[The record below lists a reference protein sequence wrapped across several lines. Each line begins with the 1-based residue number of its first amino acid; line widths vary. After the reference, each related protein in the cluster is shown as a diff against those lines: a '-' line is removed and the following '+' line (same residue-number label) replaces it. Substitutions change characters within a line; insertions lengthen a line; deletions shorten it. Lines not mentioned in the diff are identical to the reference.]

1 MLDIKLKN
9 NKKLNLFIVTLV
21 IALLCIGYMSLYPT
35 FEDKAGEYYKDS
47 LSTNNFLERLQRGNY
62 VLYKEIS
69 EKVDGRKYNYTDL
82 YLETKQEAAG
92 DINMDTV
99 YDSGNMYDDID
110 GLQEEMRNQMDSTL
124 RVWEEGFRN
133 NIAQNVDY
141 CVIDEESG
149 QLIKNTGRKIEALW
163 KNGADGEREE
173 LPYIYYVMVT
183 YDGIGNSDR
192 VAVKGVNSD
201 ELLKNVQ
208 AVMRSGQLESTFE
221 YGYGSG
227 GNPYDGEKVY
237 YGYSGINGKA
247 LKVSSSIKPPKNTTF
262 IYALTQEQK
271 SELMGGETHFF
282 SSWDEWYA
290 YSCTGAGDVYWLL
303 LGALTVISILLMM
316 DKRYVLHHE
325 KVVRIPLEATIFL
338 AIIIGGAF
346 QQSVIELVLRTNKGY
361 FNGLWNNYLFFMP
374 EESFTILTWAANF
387 ICLFLLFAGW
397 AYAVNTLGEIPSM
410 GIKGFLKE
418 RCLSIR
424 IIYRFCRW
432 VKKLWRGFKDELL
445 HVDVGD
451 DIKYTLHKT
460 LLINFIVLGIICSA
474 WFFGWFAL
482 VIYSV
487 FLYLLLKKYI
497 RKLQEQY
504 KKLLDATGAIAEG
517 NLNTA
522 FDDDFGVFES
532 YKDALYKIQEG
543 FRKAVDEEVKSQRMK
558 AELITNVSHDLKTPL
573 TAITTYIDLLK
584 EEGVTEEQRREYLG
598 VLEKKSLRLKR
609 LIEDL
614 FEVSKANSRNV
625 TVNLVDVDIV
635 NLIRQVYLEYE
646 DKLEDADLI
655 VRFRMPEEKV
665 ILKLDSEKTYRIFE
679 NLYSNIIKYAMTGTR
694 VYVDLEKKDGLA
706 VIGLRNMS
714 AAELH
719 VIPEELTERFVRG
732 DSSRNTEGSG
742 LGLAIAKSFTEIQ
755 GGKMEVV
762 VDGDLFK
769 IILMWK
775 CE

>member
-1 MLDIKLKN
+1 M
-9 NKKLNLFIVTLV
+9 
-21 IALLCIGYMSLYPT
+21 
-35 FEDKAGEYYKDS
+35 
-47 LSTNNFLERLQRGNY
+47 
-62 VLYKEIS
+62 
-69 EKVDGRKYNYTDL
+69 DL
-82 YLETKQEAAG
+82 
-92 DINMDTV
+92 
-99 YDSGNMYDDID
+99 
-110 GLQEEMRNQMDSTL
+110 
-124 RVWEEGFRN
+124 
-133 NIAQNVDY
+133 
-141 CVIDEESG
+141 
-149 QLIKNTGRKIEALW
+149 
-163 KNGADGEREE
+163 
-173 LPYIYYVMVT
+173 
-183 YDGIGNSDR
+183 
-192 VAVKGVNSD
+192 
-201 ELLKNVQ
+201 
-208 AVMRSGQLESTFE
+208 
-221 YGYGSG
+221 
-227 GNPYDGEKVY
+227 
-237 YGYSGINGKA
+237 
-247 LKVSSSIKPPKNTTF
+247 
-262 IYALTQEQK
+262 
-271 SELMGGETHFF
+271 
-282 SSWDEWYA
+282 
-290 YSCTGAGDVYWLL
+290 
-303 LGALTVISILLMM
+303 
-316 DKRYVLHHE
+316 
-325 KVVRIPLEATIFL
+325 
-338 AIIIGGAF
+338 
-346 QQSVIELVLRTNKGY
+346 
-361 FNGLWNNYLFFMP
+361 
-374 EESFTILTWAANF
+374 
-387 ICLFLLFAGW
+387 
-397 AYAVNTLGEIPSM
+397 
-410 GIKGFLKE
+410 
-418 RCLSIR
+418 
-424 IIYRFCRW
+424 
-432 VKKLWRGFKDELL
+432 
-445 HVDVGD
+445 GD

-460 LLINFIVLGIICSA
+460 ILINFIVLAIICSA
-474 WFFGWFAL
+474 WFYGWFGL

-487 FLYLLLKKYI
+487 VIYFLLKKYI

-504 KKLLDATGAIAEG
+504 RKLLDATGAIAGG

-522 FDDDFGVFES
+522 FDEDFGVFES

-646 DKLEDADLI
+646 DKVEDANLI

-694 VYVDLEKKDGLA
+694 VYVDLEKKDGF
-706 VIGLRNMS
+706 VIIGLRNMS

-719 VIPEELTERFVRG
+719 VVPEELTERFVRG

-769 IILMWK
+769 IILTWK